1 MSTQNLPSRA
11 LLLQVQEGGFIH
23 LALVVLALC
32 LKNKLE
38 NFEKN
43 KKIKKCKR
51 KLLRATVSL
60 SIEDKKIN
68 YVSVQLVYLI

>member
-38 NFEKN
+38 NFEKTKKN
-43 KKIKKCKR
+43 KKMQEEIVTCNR
-51 KLLRATVSL
+51 I
-60 SIEDKKIN
+60 SIH
-68 YVSVQLVYLI
+68 